1 MGKNILQI
9 PEASS
14 SDGQDLMHIARNGED
29 YSIKTSLIAGIV
41 TNDSTSGNWA
51 RGGVIYSGT
60 GLVYNVWV
68 NSCSI
73 NGVVYNS
80 FVSGDVT
87 LTAGDATNPRF
98 DIFIVKVNTLSG
110 TPVFTLLAEE
120 GTPASSPLLPSISIV
135 SEAQISFRLTAANE
149 TSDSDT
155 TTDLIYDENVGNAG
169 GEWNNTTN
177 TTSGNLDY
185 ATDPYNGTK
194 SFNTPATVSDSI
206 SWTKTS
212 LKTFTPSDSLVFPL
226 KSLLSIKSGLQIKL
240 INSSNN
246 EYFLK
251 TIRYS
256 EMESFGFIPGV
267 SGWQLVQINLSEF
280 DASITSNTQY
290 DRIEYTF
297 KNTPTIGLDWIH
309 IQGGLE
315 QPPNANKFTD
325 LGDTPDS
332 IEALKAVR
340 GNAEG
345 TDLEFYTPVDSTG
358 LEAIDEGNGVGWRLI
373 GRDPAHFGNVGLG
386 AVDFSLAA
394 SPYTNPKGAIGQ
406 GDFAVGVSTQFTGTI
421 GTGISRNF
429 YSGWKHT
436 INTGGVSGGLTQCI
450 IAGNQNQIELNNGSL
465 SSSLI
470 TGFFNTIKLSSAS
483 GGSAYLI
490 CGDSNTVNQRGN
502 TMFVSG
508 DGNTVGVV
516 SSSQLSAATVTGKDN
531 VLTVFNNSGI
541 GGFVGGE
548 NNFSRSENEFSVGQ
562 FGTDYTALGTS
573 ADRILNIGNGTNT
586 GNKSD
591 ALTILKNGN
600 STFGGTV
607 ATKGYTV
614 TTLPTGSQGDMAFVT
629 DATTPT
635 YLGTLVGGGS
645 VVVPVFHNGT
655 NWVSN

>member
-9 PEASS
+9 PETSS
-14 SDGQDLMHIARNGED
+14 SDGLDLMHIARNGED
-29 YSIKTSLIAGIV
+29 YSIKTSLIAGIA

-212 LKTFTPSDSLVFPL
+212 LKTFTPSDSLIFPL

-280 DASITSNTQY
+280 DTSITSNTQY

-297 KNTPTIGLDWIH
+297 INTPTIGLDWIH

-315 QPPNANKFTD
+315 QATPSVLPYKHMAGLIFQTGSGNPTFELGYNDLWFTPNF
-325 LGDTPDS
+325 
-332 IEALKAVR
+332 IR
-340 GNAEG
+340 Q
-345 TDLEFYTPVDSTG
+345 STG
-358 LEAIDEGNGVGWRLI
+358 IYHWETS
-373 GRDPAHFGNVGLG
+373 GLG
-386 AVDFSLAA
+386 LEDKKTFS
-394 SPYTNPKGAIGQ
+394 S
-406 GDFAVGVSTQFTGTI
+406 
-421 GTGISRNF
+421 IS
-429 YSGWKHT
+429 
-436 INTGGVSGGLTQCI
+436 QD
-450 IAGNQNQIELNNGSL
+450 
-465 SSSLI
+465 SSLDRV
-470 TGFFNTIKLSSAS
+470 GMKKDYSSNPTKIILRSYNYFAP
-483 GGSAYLI
+483 
-490 CGDSNTVNQRGN
+490 NFT
-502 TMFVSG
+502 TG
-508 DGNTVGVV
+508 DG
-516 SSSQLSAATVTGKDN
+516 
-531 VLTVFNNSGI
+531 I
-541 GGFVGGE
+541 
-548 NNFSRSENEFSVGQ
+548 
-562 FGTDYTALGTS
+562 
-573 ADRILNIGNGTNT
+573 I
-586 GNKSD
+586 
-591 ALTILKNGN
+591 NGN
-600 STFGGTV
+600 WFEFRV
-607 ATKGYTV
+607 Y
-614 TTLPTGSQGDMAFVT
+614 
-629 DATTPT
+629 
-635 YLGTLVGGGS
+635 
-645 VVVPVFHNGT
+645 N
-655 NWVSN
+655 